1 MAKNFLKFAW
11 GFGALLILGLAIF
24 YGIQYYQYRQNPQF
38 QAQKQF
44 EELERLYQEDTYG
57 GFTHEETLQLF
68 IEALKTGD
76 VELASKYFI
85 IEDQQEELEKLQK
98 IKDRE
103 LLDKF
108 LVDINKLGNKYS
120 LVEGDDD
127 RFIFEAF
134 NERGELILQAD
145 VGKGP
150 NGRWKII
157 DL

>member
-24 YGIQYYQYRQNPQF
+24 YGIQYYQYRQNPQL

-44 EELERLYQEDTYG
+44 EELERLYREDTYG
-57 GFTHEETLQLF
+57 GFTPEETLQLF